1 MKQSNPV
8 YGADQHG
15 LLWAYLFTSEAP
27 ATEVSA
33 AEAVNWLADRDADP
47 AGFLWLHFS
56 LTNSASERW
65 MQAHLTLPETFY
77 EWLHADAVST
87 RLEQADSALVGLMH
101 DVRFDSTVDDSEI
114 SSVSVCLDPHV
125 LVSARL
131 RPLRSIDR
139 LRAGIKAGQVFGSS
153 ADLLS
158 QLLRDQAGVL
168 ADIVRECTVR
178 VNTIED
184 RLLASRLVLRRR
196 ELGTL
201 RRSLV
206 RLQRLLAPEPAAL
219 FRLLSRPP
227 AWLGVVGVQEM
238 RGAAEEFS
246 AAVNDAMALAERV
259 RLLQE
264 EFAALTN
271 EQTHRTLFAL
281 TVVTVLALPINMV
294 AGLFGMNVGGIPLA
308 QYRHGF
314 AVVVVALIAVTGWL
328 GYLASKRRD

>member
-1 MKQSNPV
+1 MERSNPG
-8 YGADQHG
+8 YGADQNG
-15 LLWAYLFTSEAP
+15 LLWAYLFTIGAP
-27 ATEVSA
+27 ATELNA
-33 AEAVNWLADRDADP
+33 AQAVQWLENRGASD
-47 AGFLWLHFS
+47 GFLWLHFS

-77 EWLHADAVST
+77 EWLHAEAVST
-87 RLEQADSALVGLMH
+87 RLEQDDSALVGLMH
-101 DVRFDSTVDDSEI
+101 DVRFDAAVDDSEI
-114 SSVSVCLDPHV
+114 SSVSICMDPHL

-139 LRAGIKAGQVFGSS
+139 LRVGVRAGQAFGSS

-168 ADIVRECTVR
+168 ADIVRQCTVR
-178 VNTIED
+178 VNAIED
-184 RLLASRLVLRRR
+184 RLLASRLGVSRR

-227 AWLGVVGVQEM
+227 AWLSAADVQEM

-246 AAVNDAMALAERV
+246 AAVTDALALAERV

-271 EQTHRTLFAL
+271 EQTNRTLFTL

-294 AGLFGMNVGGIPLA
+294 AGLFGMNVGGIPFA

-314 AVVVVALIAVTGWL
+314 AVVLVALLIVTGWL